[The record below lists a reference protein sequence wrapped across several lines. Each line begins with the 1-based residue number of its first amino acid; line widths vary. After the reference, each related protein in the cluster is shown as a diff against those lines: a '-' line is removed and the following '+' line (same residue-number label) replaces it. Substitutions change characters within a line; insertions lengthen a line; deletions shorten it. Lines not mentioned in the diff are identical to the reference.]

1 MVQNELN
8 HIRLPIHIPIMN
20 NSFTKVF
27 FLFLGLV
34 FSKPIV
40 AQDYLVDATFIRTYT
55 KFELLVLFG
64 QAVDYDIDLYRIHYK
79 TPGTDQLP
87 DTASGLMVIPQVTAG
102 TALPMVLYGHG
113 TTNGPTDVP
122 SNLRGGFEIAMA
134 YAASGF
140 ITVAPDYLGL
150 GSSRGFH
157 PYVHALT
164 ETYASL
170 DMLNS
175 CLEYLD
181 NNEPEWDPNF
191 LFVSGYSQGGH
202 TSMAVHR
209 EIEDFWNFVYPV
221 TAATHMS
228 GPYSISGVMRDLIL
242 SDVSYGTPG
251 YIPYTLLGY
260 QEVYGN
266 IYTEI
271 SDIFKEPFATSITKF
286 YNGEIT
292 LSALNNQL
300 ISALVAID
308 GDTINKRMIHDSVL
322 NVIVTDLNHPINI
335 ALTQNDTYDWAPVAP
350 TRLYY
355 CGNDDQVPIENT
367 LVAES
372 TMLANGA
379 ADVQAVNINPSFN
392 HTQCV
397 FPAVQSSIVFFKS
410 FVHPSA
416 LEDLNVDAEELL
428 VFPNPSSGDIK
439 IDWEKAKGGM
449 DYEIIN
455 ANGEMVKQGRS
466 YLNTVSLDVL
476 PGGMYMII
484 CSAGGETRMARF
496 VRL

>member
-1 MVQNELN
+1 
-8 HIRLPIHIPIMN
+8 MN

-27 FLFLGLV
+27 FLILGLA
-34 FSKPIV
+34 FCKPIV
-40 AQDYLVDATFIRTYT
+40 AQDYLVSATFLRTYT

-79 TPGTDQLP
+79 TPGSDQLP
-87 DTASGLMVIPQVTAG
+87 DTASGLMILPQIAAG
-102 TALPMVLYGHG
+102 TELPMVLYGHG

-122 SNLRGGFEIAMA
+122 SNLRGGFEVAMA
-134 YAASGF
+134 YAASGY

-202 TSMAVHR
+202 VSMAVHR
-209 EIEDFWNFVYPV
+209 EIEDFWSFVYPV

-228 GPYSISGVMRDLIL
+228 GPYSISGVMRDKIL
-242 SDVSYGTPG
+242 SDESYGTPA
-251 YIPYTLLGY
+251 YIAYTTLGY
-260 QEVYGN
+260 QEVYGD
-266 IYTEI
+266 IYNEI
-271 SDIFKEPFATSITKF
+271 SDIFKEPFATSIERF

-292 LSALNNQL
+292 LSVLNSQL
-300 ISALVAID
+300 IAGIVDIA
-308 GDTINKRMIHDSVL
+308 GDTINKRMIHDSVI
-322 NVIVTDLNHPINI
+322 NGIVTDPTHPINV
-335 ALTQNDTYDWAPVAP
+335 ALDKNDTYDWAPTAP

-367 LVAES
+367 LVAE
-372 TMLANGA
+372 TAMIANGA
-379 ADVQAVNINPSFN
+379 TDVQAVNINPSFN

-397 FPAVQSSIVFFKS
+397 FPAVQSSIVFFNS
-410 FVHPSA
+410 FVHPLA
-416 LEDLNVDAEELL
+416 LEDLKAGAEELR
-428 VFPNPSSGDIK
+428 VFPNPSSDNIM
-439 IDWEKAKGGM
+439 IDWDKAKGGM

-455 ANGEMVKQGRS
+455 ANGETVKKGRC
-466 YLNTVSLDVL
+466 YLNTVAVDLL
-476 PGGMYMII
+476 PSGMYMII
-484 CSAGGETRMARF
+484 CSSGGETRMARF